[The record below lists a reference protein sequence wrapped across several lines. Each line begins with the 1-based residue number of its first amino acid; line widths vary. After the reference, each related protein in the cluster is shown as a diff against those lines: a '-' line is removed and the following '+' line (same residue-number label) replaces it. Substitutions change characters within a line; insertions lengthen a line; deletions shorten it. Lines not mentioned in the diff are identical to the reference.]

1 MTQFDF
7 VVTHYFAQ
15 KGLHKYIHCKTLKKV
30 YFPIYIKMI
39 LCFLTMRYFYA
50 DWHYDK
56 QELCHK
62 MWLINTPVV
71 TSTMF
76 KRLINIQ
83 CVSITG
89 LMNVS
94 CTSTIY
100 IDNKCKVSFQ
110 SHNKKS
116 DSCFLCGETNTLLTD
131 WPTYQLSDSNTPISN
146 LVEYMFRFSH
156 IRKVEV
162 VKSKCGDNDL
172 RLTSCDMLLLSM
184 YIAGDNSVGGWKS
197 VPWV

>member
-1 MTQFDF
+1 
-7 VVTHYFAQ
+7 
-15 KGLHKYIHCKTLKKV
+15 V

-62 MWLINTPVV
+62 MWLSIPRL
-71 TSTMF
+71 SLQQKF
-76 KRLINIQ
+76 KRHINLW
-83 CVSITG
+83 CVPITE

-100 IDNKCKVSFQ
+100 IDNKCKISFQ

-116 DSCFLCGETNTLLTD
+116 DSSFLCGETNTLSTD

-162 VKSKCGDNDL
+162 QMWRQWPSTDL
-172 RLTSCDMLLLSM
+172 MRHVIIINVYCR
-184 YIAGDNSVGGWKS
+184 W
-197 VPWV
+197 